1 MTITNRPR
9 RMRQNEFSR
18 RLMRENDLSVSH
30 LIYPMFVISG
40 ENIRESIPSMPGI
53 HRLSIDQLL
62 KDAKECFDLGIP
74 AIALFPVIEDALK
87 SNDAKECFN
96 EVGLIPKAV
105 VALKK
110 NIPTLGVITDI
121 ALDPYTS
128 NGQDGLTDE
137 DGNIINDETVDLL
150 VKQALC
156 HANAGADIVAPSDMM
171 DGRVGKI
178 RTALEKNNFIN
189 TKILSYSAKYA
200 SSFYGPFRD
209 AVGSSKKLGL
219 SSKETYQMDP
229 ANSDEALYEVK
240 LDLDEGADIVMVKPG
255 IAYLDIVFRVKE
267 AFQKPTF
274 VYQVSGEYAMIKA
287 ASENGWLE
295 EEEVVLESL
304 ISFRRAGAD
313 AILTYF
319 ALQVARLIK

>member
-1 MTITNRPR
+1 
-9 RMRQNEFSR
+9 MRQHDFSR
-18 RLMRENDLSVSH
+18 RLMRENNLSVSH

-74 AIALFPVIEDALK
+74 AIALFPVIEDKLK

-96 EVGLIPKAV
+96 ETGLIPKAV

-209 AVGSSKKLGL
+209 AVGSSKRLGL

-295 EEEVVLESL
+295 EEKVVLESL

>member
-9 RMRQNEFSR
+9 RMRQNDFSR
-18 RLMRENDLSVSH
+18 RLMRENNLSVSH

-40 ENIRESIPSMPGI
+40 VNIREEVPSMPGI
-53 HRLSIDQLL
+53 ERLSIDQLL

-74 AIALFPVIEDALK
+74 AIALFPVVEDALK
-87 SNDAKECFN
+87 SNDARECFN
-96 EVGLIPKAV
+96 EAGLIPKAV
-105 VALKK
+105 EALKES
-110 NIPTLGVITDI
+110 IPTLGVITDI
-121 ALDPYTS
+121 ALDPYTR

-137 DGNIINDETVDLL
+137 EGNILNDETVDLL

-240 LDLDEGADIVMVKPG
+240 LDLDEGADMVMVKPG
-255 IAYLDIVFRVKE
+255 MPYLDVVYRVKE

-295 EEEVVLESL
+295 EEKVILESL

-319 ALQVARLIK
+319 ALQVARLIN

>member
-9 RMRQNEFSR
+9 RMRQNDFTR
-18 RLMRENDLSVSH
+18 KLMRENNLSVSH

-40 ENIRESIPSMPGI
+40 NNIRQDISSMPGI
-53 HRLSIDQLL
+53 HRLSLDLLL

-74 AIALFPVIEDALK
+74 AIAIFPVIEDSLK
-87 SNDAKECFN
+87 SDDAKESFN
-96 EVGLIPKAV
+96 ESGLIPKV
-105 VALKK
+105 VEALKQS
-110 NIPTLGVITDI
+110 IPELGVITDI
-121 ALDPYTS
+121 ALDPYTIH
-128 NGQDGLTDE
+128 GQDGLIDKE
-137 DGNIINDETVDLL
+137 GNILNDETVDLL

-156 HANAGADIVAPSDMM
+156 HAKAGADIVAPSDMM

-178 RTALEKNNFIN
+178 RIALEKNNFIN

-200 SSFYGPFRD
+200 SSFYGPFRE
-209 AVGSSKKLGL
+209 AVGSSASLGS

-240 LDLDEGADIVMVKPG
+240 LDLDEGADMVMVKPG
-255 IAYLDIVFRVKE
+255 MPYLDIVYRVKQTFE
-267 AFQKPTF
+267 KPTF

-287 ASENGWLE
+287 ASQNGWLE
-295 EEEVVLESL
+295 EEKVILESL

-319 ALQVARLIK
+319 ALEVARRLK

>member
-1 MTITNRPR
+1 MTLTNRPR
-9 RMRQNEFSR
+9 RMRQHDFSR
-18 RLMRENDLSVSH
+18 RLMRENNLSVSH

-74 AIALFPVIEDALK
+74 AIALFPVIEDKLK

-96 EVGLIPKAV
+96 ETGLIPKAV

-209 AVGSSKKLGL
+209 AVGSSKRLGL

-295 EEEVVLESL
+295 EEKVVLESL

>member
-1 MTITNRPR
+1 MR
-9 RMRQNEFSR
+9 RDDFSR
-18 RLMRENDLSVSH
+18 KLMRENNLSVSH
-30 LIYPMFVISG
+30 LIYPMFVIAG
-40 ENIRESIPSMPGI
+40 NNIRQDISSMPGI
-53 HRLSIDQLL
+53 HRLSLDLLL

-74 AIALFPVIEDALK
+74 AIAIFPVIEDSLK
-87 SNDAKECFN
+87 SYDAKECFN
-96 EVGLIPKAV
+96 ESGLIPKV
-105 VALKK
+105 VEALKK
-110 NIPTLGVITDI
+110 SIPELGVITDI

-128 NGQDGLTDE
+128 HGQDGLIDKE
-137 DGNIINDETVDLL
+137 GNILNDETVDLL

-156 HANAGADIVAPSDMM
+156 HAKAGADIVAPSDMM

-178 RTALEKNNFIN
+178 RLALEKNNFIN

-200 SSFYGPFRD
+200 SSFYGPFRE
-209 AVGSSKKLGL
+209 AVGSSEKLGL

-229 ANSDEALYEVK
+229 ANSDEALYEVE
-240 LDLDEGADIVMVKPG
+240 LDLDEGADLVMVKPG
-255 IAYLDIVFRVKE
+255 MPYLDIVYRVKQTFE
-267 AFQKPTF
+267 KPTF

-295 EEEVVLESL
+295 EEKVILESL

>member
-1 MTITNRPR
+1 MR
-9 RMRQNEFSR
+9 RNDFSR
-18 RLMRENDLSVSH
+18 KLMRENNLSVSH
-30 LIYPMFVISG
+30 LIYPMFVIAG
-40 ENIRESIPSMPGI
+40 NNIRQDISSMPGI
-53 HRLSIDQLL
+53 HRLSLDLLL

-74 AIALFPVIEDALK
+74 AIAIFPVIEDSLK
-87 SNDAKECFN
+87 SHDAKECFN
-96 EVGLIPKAV
+96 ESGLIPKV
-105 VALKK
+105 VEALKK
-110 NIPTLGVITDI
+110 SIPELGVITDI
-121 ALDPYTS
+121 ALDSYTS
-128 NGQDGLTDE
+128 HGQDGLIDKE
-137 DGNIINDETVDLL
+137 GNILNDETVDLL

-156 HANAGADIVAPSDMM
+156 HAKAGADIVAPSDMM

-178 RTALEKNNFIN
+178 RLALEKNNFIN

-200 SSFYGPFRD
+200 SSFYGPFRE
-209 AVGSSKKLGL
+209 AVGSSEKLGL

-229 ANSDEALYEVK
+229 ANSDEALYEVE
-240 LDLDEGADIVMVKPG
+240 LDLDEGADMVMVKPG
-255 IAYLDIVFRVKE
+255 MPYLDIVYRVKQTFE
-267 AFQKPTF
+267 KPTF

-295 EEEVVLESL
+295 EEKVILESL

>member
-9 RMRQNEFSR
+9 RMRQNDFTR
-18 RLMRENDLSVSH
+18 KLMRENNLSVSH
-30 LIYPMFVISG
+30 LIYPMFVIAG
-40 ENIRESIPSMPGI
+40 KNIRQDIGSMPGI
-53 HRLSIDQLL
+53 HRLSLDLLL

-74 AIALFPVIEDALK
+74 AIAIFPVIEDSLK
-87 SNDAKECFN
+87 SDDAKECFN
-96 EVGLIPKAV
+96 ESGLIPKV
-105 VALKK
+105 VEALKQS
-110 NIPTLGVITDI
+110 IPELGVITDI
-121 ALDPYTS
+121 ALDPYTIH
-128 NGQDGLTDE
+128 GQDGLIDKE
-137 DGNIINDETVDLL
+137 GNILNDETVDLL

-156 HANAGADIVAPSDMM
+156 HAKAGADIVAPSDMM

-178 RTALEKNNFIN
+178 RIALEKNNFIN

-200 SSFYGPFRD
+200 SSFYGPFRE
-209 AVGSSKKLGL
+209 AVGSSEKLGS

-240 LDLDEGADIVMVKPG
+240 LDLDEGADMVMVKPG
-255 IAYLDIVFRVKE
+255 MPYLDIVYRVKQTFE
-267 AFQKPTF
+267 KPTF

-287 ASENGWLE
+287 ASQNGWLE
-295 EEEVVLESL
+295 EEKVILESL

-319 ALQVARLIK
+319 ALEVARLMK